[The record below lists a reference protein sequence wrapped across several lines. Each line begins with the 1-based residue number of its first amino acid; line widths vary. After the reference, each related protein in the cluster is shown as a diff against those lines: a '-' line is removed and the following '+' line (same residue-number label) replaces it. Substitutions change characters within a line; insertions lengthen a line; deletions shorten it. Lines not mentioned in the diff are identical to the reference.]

1 MQEDAAE
8 TFKYLVTSNDKLPK
22 EYKNEAVKK
31 KAQYLIEWIE
41 DNFEGVTED
50 AYWNKWYE

>member
-50 AYWNKWYE
+50 AYY